1 MNASKEVSMSFMN
14 QPIVVVLGMHRSGT
28 STVTRA
34 LQAVGVSLGGRLMPA
49 VPGNNDKGFFE
60 DLDIVNFNE
69 RLLSAVGHAWHSIR
83 LLKSS
88 DVDRLCEQGYLKEAI
103 QLLRK
108 KSQPGQIFGFKDPRT
123 AKLLPFWLRVFQVG
137 GFEAR
142 YVIAVRHPLSVADSL
157 AKRDGLAPER
167 SYLLWITHVLTS
179 LRETSE
185 DSRILVDYDAF
196 VAEPQKTIGRLAG
209 FLKTTVD
216 TTDQAA
222 FLRDFLS
229 EDLRHSFYLPQDVW
243 SDSAAVEL
251 AKEIYTAISDVA
263 RNVEADKNFDRLS
276 QLDRWE
282 SEFSRI
288 QPLVGLVDLLSSGVA
303 ERDGQIAIL
312 GQAVSERDGQIASL
326 SQAVS
331 ERDGQIASLSQ
342 AVTDRDVQIT
352 SLRQAV
358 TDREG
363 QISRYHQTVT
373 ELRNSTSWRLSVPI
387 RCFGAVVRSTAK
399 SGHNLMFTW
408 QVLRHFLRTESVPS
422 LVSRTLKAWRQN
434 GLRGILERIHMRK
447 HMLSAVATS
456 NSVPR
461 DVALT
466 FNREVLTRDHQG
478 IYALEAVAGSYTY
491 ITPQKPADLEARLA
505 ALTSRPCFS
514 IVVPVFNTAPDLL
527 EAMISSVR
535 AQWYPNW
542 ELILVDDASPNEV
555 TKAALAVIDHPQV
568 KLKLLDKNQGIAGAT
583 NVGLYAA
590 QGEFIVF
597 MDHDDELTPDC
608 LYELALCI
616 DREQPDFVYSDE
628 DKLDEKGNYV
638 QPHFKPDWSP
648 DTMMSTMFTC
658 HVSCVRRNL
667 LEKVGG
673 LRSQYDGCQDWD
685 FVLRVSEHTSRI
697 SHVAKVL
704 YHWRIIPASIASDIG
719 AKPYVLEAS
728 RRVRV
733 DALERR
739 GQAGSV
745 EPVAQ
750 MPGFFRV
757 NYNLAGAPLVSIIIP
772 SRDNGSVLAR
782 CIDSIYKKS
791 TYRNFEVIVLDNGSV
806 CSDTLS
812 YLEQSAQVGQ
822 IRIIRHDAP
831 FNFSELNNIGA
842 SQAKGELLLFLN
854 DDTEVLS
861 CDWMERMGGYAQ
873 LPHIFA
879 VGAKLLYPESG
890 LIQHAGVLN
899 LADGP
904 GHAFLRLP
912 ADVPGYYMRNLLEY
926 NWLAVTGACLMV
938 AADKFRVLGGFD
950 ESFPIAYND
959 VELCFRG
966 VRSGFFNVV
975 CQSVRLTHHESI
987 SRGVDHA
994 DAAKLERLTHE
1005 RRRLYEKHPAYFQRD
1020 PFHNPNLHPNGLNF
1034 EVPC

>member
-1 MNASKEVSMSFMN
+1 MFPMNASKEVSMSFMN

-282 SEFSRI
+282 SKFSRI

-312 GQAVSERDGQIASL
+312 GQAVSERDGQIASLSQAVSERDGQIASLSQAVSERDGQIASLSQAVSERDGQIASLSQAVSERDGQIASLSQAVSERDGQIASLSQAVSERDGQIASLSQAVSERDGQIASLSQAVSERDGQIASLSQAVSERDGQIASLSQAVSERDGQIASLSQAVSERDGQIASL

-387 RCFGAVVRSTAK
+387 RCVGAVVRSTAK

-750 MPGFFRV
+750 MPG
-757 NYNLAGAPLVSIIIP
+757 
-772 SRDNGSVLAR
+772 
-782 CIDSIYKKS
+782 
-791 TYRNFEVIVLDNGSV
+791 
-806 CSDTLS
+806 
-812 YLEQSAQVGQ
+812 
-822 IRIIRHDAP
+822 
-831 FNFSELNNIGA
+831 
-842 SQAKGELLLFLN
+842 
-854 DDTEVLS
+854 
-861 CDWMERMGGYAQ
+861 
-873 LPHIFA
+873 
-879 VGAKLLYPESG
+879 G
-890 LIQHAGVLN
+890 LT
-899 LADGP
+899 P
-904 GHAFLRLP
+904 
-912 ADVPGYYMRNLLEY
+912 
-926 NWLAVTGACLMV
+926 
-938 AADKFRVLGGFD
+938 
-950 ESFPIAYND
+950 
-959 VELCFRG
+959 
-966 VRSGFFNVV
+966 
-975 CQSVRLTHHESI
+975 
-987 SRGVDHA
+987 
-994 DAAKLERLTHE
+994 
-1005 RRRLYEKHPAYFQRD
+1005 
-1020 PFHNPNLHPNGLNF
+1020 
-1034 EVPC
+1034 